1 MRIAVLLS
9 GGVDSSVALR
19 LLHAAGHELTAFYL
33 KVWLEDELAHLGACP
48 WEDDLRY
55 ARAVCEAV
63 DVPLEVVPLQRE
75 YHERV
80 VAWTVAELR
89 AGRTPSPDV
98 LCNRSVKFGAFVE
111 RLGAA
116 RAGFDKVASGHYAR
130 VDHDG
135 SRWRLLR
142 GVDPVKDQ
150 TYFLFQLDQEQLA
163 RAVFPLG
170 GLTKAQVRALARE
183 LGLPNHDRRDSQGI
197 CFLGKLPYEEFVRG
211 YLGERPGEIREI
223 ETGRVLGEHRGVWF
237 HTVGQRKGLGL
248 HGGPWY
254 VVAKDLEHDVVLV
267 SHRVD
272 LARHRRGRFRV
283 AGMHWIG
290 EPPAKDSLEVRV
302 RHSPNTYACRLEAL
316 ADGGLEVTLDAEDPG
331 IAAGQWAVFYD
342 GEQCL
347 GGGMIVTDPHPPN
360 PPLPEGEGG
369 SDLGI

>member
-19 LLHAAGHELTAFYL
+19 RLHAEGHELVAFYL
-33 KVWLEDELAHLGACP
+33 KIWLEDELAHLGDCP

-55 ARAVCEAV
+55 ARAVCAAV
-63 DVPLEVVPLQRE
+63 DVPLEVLSLQRE
-75 YHERV
+75 YHQRV

-89 AGRTPSPDV
+89 AGRTPSPDI
-98 LCNRSVKFGAFVE
+98 LCNRRVKFGAFAE
-111 RLGAA
+111 HLAA
-116 RAGFDKVASGHYAR
+116 AGESFDKVASGHYAR

-135 SRWRLLR
+135 RWRLLK

-150 TYFLFQLDQEQLA
+150 TYFLFQLDQRQLA

-170 GLTKAQVRALARE
+170 GLSKAEVRAVARE
-183 LGLPNHDRRDSQGI
+183 LGLPNQDRRDSQGI

-223 ETGRVLGEHRGVWF
+223 ETGRTLGEHRGVWF

-254 VVAKDLEHDVVLV
+254 VVAKDLERDVVFV
-267 SHRVD
+267 SHSAD
-272 LARHRRGRFRV
+272 LTRHHRDRFQV
-283 AGMHWIG
+283 ADVHWIG
-290 EPPAKDSLEVRV
+290 EPPARETLDVKV
-302 RHSPNTYACRLEAL
+302 RHSPSTYGCRVTAL
-316 ADGGLEVTLDAEDPG
+316 ADGGLAVELDGEDPG

-342 GEQCL
+342 GEECL
-347 GGGMIVTDPHPPN
+347 GGGMIVV
-360 PPLPEGEGG
+360 
-369 SDLGI
+369 

>member
-19 LLHAAGHELTAFYL
+19 RLHAEGHELTAFYL

-89 AGRTPSPDV
+89 AGRTPSPDI
-98 LCNRSVKFGAFVE
+98 LCNRRVKFGAFVE
-111 RLGAA
+111 RLGTA
-116 RAGFDKVASGHYAR
+116 FDKVASGHYAR
-130 VDHDG
+130 VDDAG
-135 SRWRLLR
+135 RRRRLLR

-163 RAVFPLG
+163 RCVFPLG
-170 GLTKAQVRALARE
+170 GLTKAEVRALARE
-183 LGLPNHDRRDSQGI
+183 LGLPNQDRRDSQGI
-197 CFLGKLPYEEFVRG
+197 CFLGKLPYDDFVRG
-211 YLGERPGEIREI
+211 YLGERPGEIREV
-223 ETGRVLGEHRGVWF
+223 ESGRTLGEHRGVWF

-267 SHRVD
+267 SHRAD
-272 LARHRRGRFRV
+272 LARHRRDRFRV
-283 AGMHWIG
+283 ADVRWIG
-290 EPPAKDSLEVRV
+290 GPPARERVEVKV
-302 RHSPNTYACRLEAL
+302 RHSPSTCAGRLEPL

-342 GEQCL
+342 GEECL
-347 GGGMIVTDPHPPN
+347 GGGMIVTP
-360 PPLPEGEGG
+360 
-369 SDLGI
+369 